1 MLSKKLSK
9 TMKTII
15 YAFILILPV
24 TAILVFKNQES
35 KNEIHK
41 KSIPKPLTDAEKN
54 AIMKKWEAT
63 PEGQDY
69 NKWKESPTG
78 KKVYADAD
86 KIRTSLKNFTDMEGV
101 ITSLT
106 LPPGSRLGFGVMVQI
121 DGEDYILAFGPEPSA
136 KNNLP
141 PQKDFKQLHNLKVN
155 DKIIVRSHNV
165 SFAPKYSYP
174 IVAGDY
180 VERDGKVI
188 YKRVVRKGGC

>member
-24 TAILVFKNQES
+24 TAILVFKNQEF

-41 KSIPKPLTDAEKN
+41 KSIPKPLTDTEKN

-63 PEGQDY
+63 PEGQDF